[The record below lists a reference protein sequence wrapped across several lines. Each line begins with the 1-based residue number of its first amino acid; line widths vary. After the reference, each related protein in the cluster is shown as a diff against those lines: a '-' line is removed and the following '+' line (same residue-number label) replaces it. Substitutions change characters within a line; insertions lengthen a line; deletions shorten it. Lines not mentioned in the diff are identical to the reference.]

1 MGKEEQIYL
10 FLISKENFI
19 QTHKNEST
27 KYTVGDQNNQIH
39 KLQASIKS

>member
-19 QTHKNEST
+19 QSHKKEST